1 MASTTADM
9 LKTSIHTRAPR
20 VSCCQSPRCP
30 QPTMPRCPEWVK
42 ELFDQ
47 PPPSLSVGLWI
58 GDVLPLFLVKIN
70 RVNSNCNLSNP
81 LLSLYLSAITQCSWT
96 VVAVTFVC
104 PAHFPSSQFLFT
116 VGCAGSLLCTRAVWR
131 VFAGYAGFSPWWLL
145 PLQGTGSERTCFS
158 SCGAWA

>member
-81 LLSLYLSAITQCSWT
+81 LLSLYLSAITQCSRT

-116 VGCAGSLLCTRAVWR
+116 VGCAGSLLLHTGGV
-131 VFAGYAGFSPWWLL
+131 AGLYGVCGLL
-145 PLQGTGSERTCFS
+145 TVVASLIAEHRL
-158 SCGAWA
+158 